1 LLELRGEDLLQ
12 RKILRLM
19 HPRSGHRWSLL
30 FGRATG
36 KQLAGRTHRAGGN
49 FAFETNRRN
58 TTCYLLGRPAHHR
71 MKRILLA
78 LLLPGTMFVM
88 SLSAG
93 QTPDANQDQKLL
105 ALIKEVQT
113 QQAQLAEN
121 QTKIEE
127 KLAEVAETVRTAR
140 IYSKRER

>member
-1 LLELRGEDLLQ
+1 
-12 RKILRLM
+12 
-19 HPRSGHRWSLL
+19 
-30 FGRATG
+30 
-36 KQLAGRTHRAGGN
+36 
-49 FAFETNRRN
+49 
-58 TTCYLLGRPAHHR
+58 

-88 SLSAG
+88 SCSAG
-93 QTPDANQDQKLL
+93 QTPDANQEQKLF

-121 QTKIEE
+121 QAKIEE